1 MPDTGMYLC
10 FCTHGRIK
18 IVLFHGKKHIA
29 CNLCPEGLS
38 LTCYQDA
45 TDQMQS
51 EAESILIAQCLRG
64 DRQAQHTLYKRY
76 SDAMYNVCYRMLGS
90 EAEAEDVLQESFID
104 IFRRLDSFRAE
115 SSLGA
120 WIKRIVINH
129 CLNVFKKRRI
139 KFEEITE
146 RAGEVPAEEY
156 AGEED
161 TLYEV
166 KRVKDAIMHL
176 PDGYR
181 QVLTLYL
188 IEGYDHAEIA
198 EILGI
203 QETGSKSQYSRA
215 RAKLRALLS
224 EK

>member
-1 MPDTGMYLC
+1 MY
-10 FCTHGRIK
+10 
-18 IVLFHGKKHIA
+18 
-29 CNLCPEGLS
+29 
-38 LTCYQDA
+38 
-45 TDQMQS
+45 S
-51 EAESILIAQCLRG
+51 EAESSLIALCLKA
-64 DRQAQHTLYKRY
+64 DRQAQYTLYKRY
-76 SDAMYNVCYRMLGS
+76 SDAMYNVCHRMLGN

-104 IFRRLDSFRAE
+104 VFRKLDSFRAE

-139 KFEEITE
+139 KFEEISE
-146 RAGEVPAEEY
+146 RASNIPAEENEDH
-156 AGEED
+156 EEVV
-161 TLYEV
+161 YEV
-166 KRVKDAIMHL
+166 RKVKEGIMKL

-198 EILGI
+198 DILGI

-215 RAKLRALLS
+215 RAKLREILS

>member
-1 MPDTGMYLC
+1 MY
-10 FCTHGRIK
+10 
-18 IVLFHGKKHIA
+18 
-29 CNLCPEGLS
+29 
-38 LTCYQDA
+38 
-45 TDQMQS
+45 S
-51 EAESILIAQCLRG
+51 EAEATLIALCLRG

-76 SDAMYNVCYRMLGS
+76 CDAMYNVCFRMLGS
-90 EAEAEDVLQESFID
+90 EPEAEDTLQDSFID
-104 IFRRLDSFRAE
+104 IFKRLDSFRGE

-129 CLNVFKKRRI
+129 CLNGIKKRRLQ
-139 KFEEITE
+139 FEELKDQ
-146 RAGEVPAEEY
+146 ASEVAYNEY
-156 AGEED
+156 AD
-161 TLYEV
+161 DADIVYEV
-166 KRVKDAIMHL
+166 KKVKDAIRKL

-198 EILGI
+198 DILGI

-215 RAKLRALLS
+215 RAKLRDILLS